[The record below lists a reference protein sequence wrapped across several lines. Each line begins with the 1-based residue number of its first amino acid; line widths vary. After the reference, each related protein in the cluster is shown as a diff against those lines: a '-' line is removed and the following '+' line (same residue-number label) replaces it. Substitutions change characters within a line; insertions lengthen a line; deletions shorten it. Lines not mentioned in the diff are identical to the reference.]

1 MKKRVLGR
9 GLEVSE
15 LGLGCMGMSEFY
27 GPRND
32 DESKAVLH
40 KAIDLGCTFFDSAD
54 TYGHNHNEQL
64 LGEFL
69 KNSCADNIQI
79 ATKCGIRRRPGE
91 YQRVIDNNPRY
102 IRSACESSLRN
113 LGVECIDLYYL
124 HRADPNVAIET
135 TIETLSLLVKEGKI
149 ANIGLSEV
157 SASTLRKAHAIHPIC
172 AVQTEYS
179 LWTRD
184 VEREIL
190 PTCRELGVGF
200 VPYSP
205 LGRGFLTGNILPNSG
220 FTQDDA
226 RQLLPR
232 FTPDNLQ
239 ANSPLIDV
247 VTNMAIRKSCSA
259 AQISLAWLLA
269 QGPDIVPIPGT
280 KNIKH
285 LLDNLEAAD
294 ITLTAEDL
302 AQIAL
307 VLEAFQPVGE
317 RYTTEGMKG
326 VNA

>member
-15 LGLGCMGMSEFY
+15 MGLGCMGMSEFY

-32 DESKAVLH
+32 NESKLVLH

-54 TYGHNHNEQL
+54 TYGHNHNEHL

-69 KNSCADNIQI
+69 KESRADNIQI
-79 ATKCGIRRRPGE
+79 ATKCGIKRRPGE
-91 YQRVIDNNPRY
+91 YQRVIDNSPTY
-102 IRSACESSLRN
+102 IRNACESSLRR
-113 LGVECIDLYYL
+113 LGIECIDLYYL
-124 HRADPNVAIET
+124 HRVDPNVAIED
-135 TIETLSLLVKEGKI
+135 TIQTLSLLVKEGKI

-157 SASTLRKAHAIHPIC
+157 SASTLRKAHAIHPIS
-172 AVQTEYS
+172 ALQTEYS

-190 PTCRELGVGF
+190 PTCRELGIGF

-205 LGRGFLTGNILPNSG
+205 LGRGFLTGNILPTSS

-226 RQLLPR
+226 RQSLPR
-232 FTPDNLQ
+232 FTPNNLQ
-239 ANSPLIDV
+239 ANSPLIV
-247 VTNMAIRKSCSA
+247 VVKDMARRKSCSA

-285 LLDNLEAAD
+285 LVDNLESSD
-294 ITLTAEDL
+294 VTLTAKDL
-302 AQIAL
+302 AQIASAL
-307 VLEAFQPVGE
+307 CEFQPVGD
-317 RYTTEGMKG
+317 RYATEGLKG